1 MPQHF
6 GKHNTY
12 VNRLKY
18 AENFMPKVYYEKCQ
32 RKKLKANYKYVVHE
46 TRKN

>member
-18 AENFMPKVYYEKCQ
+18 AENFMPKVYYGKMP
-32 RKKLKANYKYVVHE
+32 KKKVESELQICSS
-46 TRKN
+46 